1 MYASLRNGATS
12 KILGRL
18 AGLLLIIGLVVPSHA
33 DPSYPARPVQI
44 VVPYPP
50 GGLTDVLTRA
60 IAERLTK
67 IWPQPVI
74 TMNRPGANG
83 GIATA
88 SVAKANPD
96 GYTLLFGTDATLATN
111 LSLYPNV
118 PYNPV
123 KDFAPIMT
131 LGSYQMMLVVN
142 EDVPTRTFSEFVEYA
157 RGHRPPLNYGSV
169 GIGSAHHLSMEVLK
183 SLANIDLVHVPY
195 RGGGPATLA
204 HLAREIPV
212 MFNGP
217 VSIKDHVELGRL
229 RVLAVT
235 GKSRSPLFPYAP
247 TIAESGYP
255 TFNIVNWYGL
265 LAPAET
271 PPDIV
276 EKVRADIAKVMDQQ
290 EFREWMVNQG
300 IEPMYGG
307 PVEFRALI
315 VSEIDRLGQV
325 VKASGAKLE

>member
-1 MYASLRNGATS
+1 
-12 KILGRL
+12 
-18 AGLLLIIGLVVPSHA
+18 
-33 DPSYPARPVQI
+33 
-44 VVPYPP
+44 
-50 GGLTDVLTRA
+50 
-60 IAERLTK
+60 
-67 IWPQPVI
+67 
-74 TMNRPGANG
+74 MNRPGANG

-88 SVAKANPD
+88 SVAKASPD

-142 EDVPTRTFSEFVEYA
+142 EDVPAKTFSEFVEYA

-217 VSIKDHVELGRL
+217 V
-229 RVLAVT
+229 
-235 GKSRSPLFPYAP
+235 Y
-247 TIAESGYP
+247 
-255 TFNIVNWYGL
+255 
-265 LAPAET
+265 
-271 PPDIV
+271 
-276 EKVRADIAKVMDQQ
+276 DQ
-290 EFREWMVNQG
+290 G
-300 IEPMYGG
+300 TCGAG
-307 PVEFRALI
+307 T
-315 VSEIDRLGQV
+315 
-325 VKASGAKLE
+325 ASGTGHHGKIEVPFVPVRTDHR